1 MIKIR
6 ILHLSVLSEDA
17 GDFRHA
23 GLYVVMRV
31 GDEAQRTSVLV
42 EGERKSWDEVFLF
55 RQPPS
60 LPALGVGMS
69 LGAPFIASGPLARD
83 TPHYLSSFHHHH
95 HHHHHHP
102 LTTHDSI
109 AAGSGM
115 DAMALAT
122 PWVGDPYGLPT
133 VALELWRHSATSDDC
148 LAKYQFCLPHDK
160 CGGVLDRCV
169 RLMSAS
175 SYSVE
180 FALRVRVALSHS
192 GSTHAI
198 RRPPAQ
204 NTIPLETPVSWGP

>member
-55 RQPPS
+55 RLPPS

-69 LGAPFIASGPLARD
+69 LGAPFIASGSLARD
-83 TPHYLSSFHHHH
+83 TPQYLPFFQ
-95 HHHHHHP
+95 HHHHP

-109 AAGSGM
+109 VAGSSM
-115 DAMALAT
+115 NAMALAP
-122 PWVGDPYGLPT
+122 PWVGDPYGDPS

-148 LAKYQFCLPHDK
+148 LAKYQFCLPHDNS
-160 CGGVLDRCV
+160 GGVLDRCV

-180 FALRVRVALSHS
+180 FALRVRVALLHAD
-192 GSTHAI
+192 STHAI
-198 RRPPAQ
+198 RRSSAR
-204 NTIPLETPVSWGP
+204 NTIPLEAPVSWGP